1 MLLVSS
7 TMTIKKFPIRHY
19 IIATLFILLSYSTLN
34 LQDRIKRQAN
44 HVINST
50 INFEKEY
57 GESRHITKLKS
68 SIKNIMSIQKHD
80 LKQLQRLFLSI
91 IIICSA
97 YIVLLFTIKEIS
109 LILRF
114 VFVGMIIYFL
124 IFHQS
129 GIRY

>member
-7 TMTIKKFPIRHY
+7 TMTIKNFPIRHY
-19 IIATLFILLSYSTLN
+19 IITSLFIFLNFSTMN
-34 LQDRIKRQAN
+34 LPDRIKRQAN
-44 HVINST
+44 HVMSST
-50 INFEKEY
+50 ISFEKEY
-57 GESRHITKLKS
+57 GESRHITKLKR

-91 IIICSA
+91 IIICFA
-97 YIVLLFTIKEIS
+97 YIILLFTIKEIP

-114 VFVGMIIYFL
+114 VFTVVIIYFL
-124 IFHQS
+124 IIHQS